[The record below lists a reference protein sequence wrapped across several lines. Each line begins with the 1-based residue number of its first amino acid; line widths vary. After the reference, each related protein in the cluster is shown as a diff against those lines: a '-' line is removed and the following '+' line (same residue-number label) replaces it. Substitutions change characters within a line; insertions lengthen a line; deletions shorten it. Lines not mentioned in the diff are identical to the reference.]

1 MEGGSQAQD
10 HGQAIYAKIL
20 YSISSTFAAGSS
32 FKSCN
37 SSISNCVF
45 WRVESIPLKR
55 NPKFLWEAKGK
66 IKINNSLWDIE
77 RREGR
82 PEIKQSMAKLQN
94 TLLFYISLTVE
105 RQ

>member
-10 HGQAIYAKIL
+10 HGQAIYAKIG
-20 YSISSTFAAGSS
+20 YSVSSTFVTGSS

-66 IKINNSLWDIE
+66 IRINNALGYTE
-77 RREGR
+77 REGGPDR
-82 PEIKQSMAKLQN
+82 DQ
-94 TLLFYISLTVE
+94 TVNG
-105 RQ
+105 